1 MTSIVVLTLTIYTTY
16 ISIDSTFKSVIW
28 NAKQNGTKCRIFYI
42 YLKHKTPYVAPLA
55 PLHR

>member
-42 YLKHKTPYVAPLA
+42 YLKHKTPYVAPL
-55 PLHR
+55 HS